1 MSLPST
7 VRWEYNHQPKTGSEE
22 EKLLKVLKHPIDWI

>member
-7 VRWEYNHQPKTGSEE
+7 VRWEYNHQPNQGSEE
-22 EKLLKVLKHPIDWI
+22 EKLLEILKKPIDWV

>member
-7 VRWEYNHQPKTGSEE
+7 VRWEYNHKAESGSAE
-22 EKLLKVLKHPIDWI
+22 EKLIDVLKNPKEWV